1 MELQQEPHVFQRQRR
16 IRGITR
22 IRWIR
27 ATTGDNTDQKKQI
40 SLVDFLLRIHHFT
53 FSLTDVIFTRKFC
66 LFGISSF
73 GSIFLLAFLSLICGG
88 ILPQSERR
96 QPGAVLPPE
105 NVFFWKTPTNK
116 AAVNVFFWKTPPATT
131 TAFSDSFM
139 LSSVKRLSLS
149 LCHRCRK
156 SSNSG

>member
-40 SLVDFLLRIHHFT
+40 SLVDFLLRIYHFT

-66 LFGISSF
+66 LLGISSF
-73 GSIFLLAFLSLICGG
+73 GSICFHMWRHPSTVRAPTAWSSFATRECFLLKNTDKQSRGECFLLENAPSHHHCL
-88 ILPQSERR
+88 LRLFHVVFR
-96 QPGAVLPPE
+96 Q
-105 NVFFWKTPTNK
+105 K
-116 AAVNVFFWKTPPATT
+116 ALFIFVSPMQK
-131 TAFSDSFM
+131 
-139 LSSVKRLSLS
+139 K
-149 LCHRCRK
+149 
-156 SSNSG
+156 

>member
-1 MELQQEPHVFQRQRR
+1 MAAGAAACFPVAEVDKR
-16 IRGITR
+16 
-22 IRWIR
+22 
-27 ATTGDNTDQKKQI
+27 DNTDKMDKSDNRRQHRPKKNKYLWLTFYSEFI
-40 SLVDFLLRIHHFT
+40 ILLLVWLMSYSQENFVFLEFLL
-53 FSLTDVIFTRKFC
+53 SAQ
-66 LFGISSF
+66 
-73 GSIFLLAFLSLICGG
+73 FLLVFLSLICGG

>member
-40 SLVDFLLRIHHFT
+40 SLVDFFFSEFIILLLVWLMSYSQGNF
-53 FSLTDVIFTRKFC
+53 V
-66 LFGISSF
+66 
-73 GSIFLLAFLSLICGG
+73 FLEFLHSAQFFVAFLSLICGG